1 MRAIDTNIAVRLF
14 VRDAPVQVKAAEAF
28 VSEPFLLLPTVLLE
42 VIWVLESSYQLPRQE
57 ILEKTRGLLGMDTIW
72 FASSADMVWVLDTY
86 ESGADFA
93 DALHIALAA
102 EAEATVFAT
111 FDKRLARLSDAL
123 VVVEVAA

>member
-14 VRDAPVQVKAAEAF
+14 VRDAPAQVTAAEAF

-42 VIWVLESSYQLPRQE
+42 AIWVLESS
-57 ILEKTRGLLGMDTIW
+57 W

-86 ESGADFA
+86 ERGADFA

-102 EAEATVFAT
+102 EAEAAVFAT
-111 FDKRLARLSDAL
+111 FDKRLTRLRDAP
-123 VVVEVAA
+123 VVVDVAA